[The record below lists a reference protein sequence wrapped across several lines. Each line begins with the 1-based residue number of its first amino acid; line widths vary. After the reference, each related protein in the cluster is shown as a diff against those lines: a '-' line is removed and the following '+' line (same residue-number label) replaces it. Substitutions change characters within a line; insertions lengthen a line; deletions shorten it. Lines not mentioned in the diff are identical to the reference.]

1 MARFCW
7 RCGAALPAPAP
18 TTCLHCGEQHYLNP
32 RPCGEAVVL
41 RGRQVLLLRRAV
53 DPYQGCWDIP
63 GGFCEAA
70 EHPMRAAE
78 RELAEEAGL
87 TGRAT
92 AYVGTWMDIYGP
104 PQPDGI
110 AIHTAVSVYLVELAD
125 PHSEPRLQHDEVTEA
140 RWFDLDELPADLAF
154 PVHARPVLTA
164 VAEILAGTARPLP
177 DRTW

>member
-1 MARFCW
+1 
-7 RCGAALPAPAP
+7 
-18 TTCLHCGEQHYLNP
+18 
-32 RPCGEAVVL
+32 
-41 RGRQVLLLRRAV
+41 V

-104 PQPDGI
+104 PQADGI
-110 AIHTAVSVYLVELAD
+110 PIHTAVGVYLVELAD
-125 PHSEPRLQHDEVTEA
+125 PHGEPQLQPAEVSEAQ
-140 RWFDLDELPADLAF
+140 WFHLDELPPDLAF
-154 PVHARPVLTA
+154 PAHARPVLKA
-164 VAEILAGTARPLP
+164 VAEIVAGTDRPLP